1 MLRDAY
7 TFIVPLVI
15 LSVVCLLLG
24 WLLMPAFFWV
34 AGVLLFLALFVAFFF
49 RNPEREISTDEKTI
63 VSPADGLIVVL
74 KPVDPHNDQAGTL
87 ISIFLS
93 IFDVHVNRSPLAG
106 TITSYDY
113 RPGKFLVASAQRA
126 SIENEQTIITVENR
140 HAKVVFKQIAGLIA
154 RRIVFWNKV
163 GDTIKLGE
171 RVGYIKFGSRVD
183 VIVPP
188 QVKVL
193 VKKGQRTKGGVTV
206 LGKVSAG
213 KDSGEKD
220 SE

>member
-15 LSVVCLLLG
+15 LSAVCFLLG
-24 WLLMPAFFWV
+24 WLVAPGFFWV
-34 AGVLLFLALFVAFFF
+34 AGVLLFLAAFVAFFF
-49 RNPEREISTDEKTI
+49 RDPVRETSTDEKTV

-74 KPVDPHNDQAGTL
+74 KPVDPQNDQAGTL
-87 ISIFLS
+87 VSIFLS

-113 RPGKFLVASAQRA
+113 KSGKFLVATAARA
-126 SIENEQTIITVENR
+126 SIENEQTVITVENR
-140 HAKVVFKQIAGLIA
+140 YVKVVFKQIAGLIA

-163 GDTIKLGE
+163 GDTIKLGQ

-183 VIVPP
+183 VILPP
-188 QVKVL
+188 QVIVM
-193 VKKGQRTKGGVTV
+193 VKKGQRTKGGVTI
-206 LGKVSAG
+206 LGKVNAG
-213 KDSGEKD
+213 EI

>member
-15 LSVVCLLLG
+15 LSAVCLLVG
-24 WLLMPAFFWV
+24 WLAVPPFFWL
-34 AGVLLFLALFVAFFF
+34 AGVLIFLAAFVAFFF
-49 RNPEREISTDEKTI
+49 RDPQREVSADEKTV

-74 KPVDPHNDQAGTL
+74 KPVDPNNPQAGTL

-93 IFDVHVNRSPLAG
+93 IFDVHVNRSPMAG

-113 RPGKFLVASAQRA
+113 RPGKFLVATAERA
-126 SIENEQTIITVENR
+126 SSENEQTVVTVENR
-140 HAKVVFKQIAGLIA
+140 YATVVFKQIAGLIA

-163 GDTIKLGE
+163 GDSVKRGE
-171 RVGYIKFGSRVD
+171 RIGYIKFGSRMD
-183 VIVPP
+183 VILPP
-188 QVKVL
+188 QITVMVKR
-193 VKKGQRTKGGVTV
+193 GQRAKGGVTI

-213 KDSGEKD
+213 EDS
-220 SE
+220 

>member
-15 LSVVCLLLG
+15 LSAICLLLG
-24 WLLMPAFFWV
+24 WLLLPAFYWGT
-34 AGVLLFLALFVAFFF
+34 GVLLFLAAFVAFFF

-74 KPVDPHNDQAGTL
+74 KPIDPQNDQAGTL

-93 IFDVHVNRSPLAG
+93 VFDVHVNRSPLAG
-106 TITSYDY
+106 TITTYDY

-126 SIENEQTIITVENR
+126 SIENEQTVITVENR
-140 HAKVVFKQIAGLIA
+140 YVKVVFKQIAGLIA

-188 QVKVL
+188 QVKVM
-193 VKKGQRTKGGVTV
+193 VKKGQRTKGGVTI
-206 LGKVSAG
+206 LGKVS
-213 KDSGEKD
+213 E
-220 SE
+220 

>member
-1 MLRDAY
+1 
-7 TFIVPLVI
+7 
-15 LSVVCLLLG
+15 
-24 WLLMPAFFWV
+24 MPAFFWA

-126 SIENEQTIITVENR
+126 SIENEQTVITVENR

-154 RRIVFWNKV
+154 RRIVFWNKI

-220 SE
+220 YE